1 MPADGPA
8 CLNVVSM
15 SLKLQLRTVM
25 LLLMDRSALEMEYV
39 VQYAGLFLMFVHVVY
54 GHWLTCITEYNYIM
68 NHGHRYLADVQVC
81 NNRRGCSCNVG
92 FTGANCET
100 PFNGPGGMVV
110 SR

>member
-39 VQYAGLFLMFVHVVY
+39 VQYAGIFLMFVHVVY
-54 GHWLTCITEYNYIM
+54 AVKTKHW
-68 NHGHRYLADVQVC
+68 
-81 NNRRGCSCNVG
+81 
-92 FTGANCET
+92 F
-100 PFNGPGGMVV
+100 
-110 SR
+110 